1 MQQEHGFAQRARAGI
16 IWVYSFG
23 RIATG
28 IKNNLLGTWLLI
40 YYNQV
45 LGLDALLVSAAI
57 AIALVID
64 AISDPLVGV
73 LSDRTRTR
81 WGRRHPFM
89 YVAIIPFALCY
100 YLLLQDPGEI
110 SDSALFWRLLG
121 LMVCLRIA
129 MTFYEVP
136 RVALAPELTKDYDQ
150 RNQISGLGMA
160 FGWLGGAG
168 ISAIH
173 MYFFLGD
180 SFFSTTGYQLLA
192 FWGGL
197 GIFISLAVTAIGTH
211 NLIPDL
217 YVPPARTFD
226 LRLFLREAKQT
237 LSNKSWIVLFLAGCI
252 YSLLVGVDTGASTY
266 FNAYLWQ
273 WQPNEIAS
281 FPLGQASAVI
291 FFALVGP
298 LLAIGRSKKNV
309 AVGIFIC
316 TIIIGPLP
324 IILRLLEP
332 MLGVALIPANGTDAL
347 WWILLIHASATAAL
361 GSLGFIFVASM
372 AMEIVEDVERVT
384 GRREEGLLGTVDS
397 FVQKLVGAGG
407 VFIAGAIVAWS
418 GFDEPGVTQEMLTG
432 EVINRF
438 ASAHVVLSLLLP
450 IGSTLL
456 VLMYNIDRKSH
467 QDNVQQLGYVD
478 DANKTSQR

>member
-1 MQQEHGFAQRARAGI
+1 
-16 IWVYSFG
+16 
-23 RIATG
+23 
-28 IKNNLLGTWLLI
+28 
-40 YYNQV
+40 
-45 LGLDALLVSAAI
+45 
-57 AIALVID
+57 
-64 AISDPLVGV
+64 
-73 LSDRTRTR
+73 
-81 WGRRHPFM
+81 
-89 YVAIIPFALCY
+89 
-100 YLLLQDPGEI
+100 
-110 SDSALFWRLLG
+110 
-121 LMVCLRIA
+121 
-129 MTFYEVP
+129 
-136 RVALAPELTKDYDQ
+136 
-150 RNQISGLGMA
+150 
-160 FGWLGGAG
+160 
-168 ISAIH
+168 
-173 MYFFLGD
+173 
-180 SFFSTTGYQLLA
+180 
-192 FWGGL
+192 
-197 GIFISLAVTAIGTH
+197 
-211 NLIPDL
+211 
-217 YVPPARTFD
+217 
-226 LRLFLREAKQT
+226 
-237 LSNKSWIVLFLAGCI
+237 
-252 YSLLVGVDTGASTY
+252 VDTGASTY

-298 LLAIGRSKKNV
+298 LFAIGRSKKNV

-456 VLMYNIDRKSH
+456 VLMYDIDRKSH